1 MAKKKANNK
10 SNATSVE
17 TMPRSSSD
25 DAASPPESSTTQQE
39 QKPVEAMSVEELR
52 MELLAARAEL
62 TKSKDQTAGKLA
74 QPQEVQEL
82 HVKLQQLRK
91 EQQEADAA
99 RDKAWSQLKVRSAA
113 QGRQTDR
120 CACKYKFGTP
130 ALIIPQVL
138 QLLDICPWPPC
149 CTLNTAAAHVCS
161 SPCCTGAAHQ

>member
-10 SNATSVE
+10 SNAASVE

-25 DAASPPESSTTQQE
+25 DAASPPQSSTIQQE

-52 MELLAARAEL
+52 TELLAARAEL
-62 TKSKDQTAGKLA
+62 AKSKGQTAGKLA

-99 RDKAWSQLKVRSAA
+99 RDKAWSQLKVQSAA
-113 QGRQTDR
+113 QGRLAET
-120 CACKYKFGTP
+120 C
-130 ALIIPQVL
+130 
-138 QLLDICPWPPC
+138 
-149 CTLNTAAAHVCS
+149 VCR
-161 SPCCTGAAHQ
+161 

>member
-1 MAKKKANNK
+1 MAKKKGNNK

-17 TMPRSSSD
+17 TIPRSSSD
-25 DAASPPESSTTQQE
+25 DAASPPQSSTTEQE

-62 TKSKDQTAGKLA
+62 AKAKGQTAGKVT
-74 QPQEVQEL
+74 QPQDVQEL

-113 QGRQTDR
+113 QG
-120 CACKYKFGTP
+120 
-130 ALIIPQVL
+130 
-138 QLLDICPWPPC
+138 
-149 CTLNTAAAHVCS
+149 
-161 SPCCTGAAHQ
+161 